1 MKKAQVKKRLG
12 FCFLILFLIL
22 VIFSGAQESSPILPL
37 NQIKPGMKGKG
48 KTVFEG
54 NKIEEFE
61 VEILGII
68 ENVQPKKNII
78 LAKLMGKRLAETGVI
93 SGMSGSPVYVGGKI
107 IGAVAYSFPFAK
119 EAITGITPIGEMLS
133 ISSEK
138 VSKSSFSPRIP
149 LKKHLDLE
157 ELFELNKE
165 YFVSRSSFL
174 SEGQTFKPLSVPLVF
189 SGFSSRIFEQAKS
202 FFSKLGFNSV
212 MGGPSSQEQDK
223 ISSPDLTLREG
234 DPVCVQL
241 VRGDQSIAAV
251 GTVTYVD
258 GNRILA
264 FGHPVY
270 NLGAVDFVMTKAKV
284 ITVVPSL
291 STSFK
296 LAVPEAMIGKFT
308 QDRASGLLGELGKIP
323 QLIPINI
330 KSIDDEEETEDF
342 KIEVIKDRILTP
354 VVVNFSLSNLL
365 SVESRS
371 IGDLTLDL
379 DGTIYLENGMS
390 VRLEDMYS
398 GNFDASITDLST
410 LLSAVVYF
418 LTNNEF
424 EDLGIHRIDLAIR
437 SSEEVKFAYLEK
449 VWLDKYEA
457 SPGEIINVKIYS
469 RSFRGKSI
477 LVERDLPAPPLPAGS
492 EFDLVIGD
500 ATSMHQIE
508 ISQYKRQVFV
518 PRSLSQLIRILSNL
532 RKNNRVYFKIIASKP
547 GLFLKGEE
555 MPNLPPTMKSMF
567 SSPRAAA
574 SSPTELTKSTLREY
588 QVSVPYVFKG
598 LAVIPIKIKK

>member
-1 MKKAQVKKRLG
+1 MKKRLG

-270 NLGAVDFVMTKAKV
+270 NLGAVDFAMTKAKV